1 MKVKIVDNSHYRSET
16 CKNGGDY
23 SFTTIYTLR
32 PDSKFDVTFS
42 TSSEFQYC
50 HLCGTFYHGDSCP
63 CGMEGPDV
71 VSLEQVQKEVDIANI
86 RRYHNGENIEV
97 RWED

>member
-1 MKVKIVDNSHYRSET
+1 MKIIIVDNSHYKSET
-16 CKNGGDY
+16 CNNGGDY

-50 HLCGTFYHGDSCP
+50 HLCGTFYHGDSCY
-63 CGMEGPDV
+63 CGMDHPDV
-71 VSLEQVQKEVDIANI
+71 VDCENVNKGIAYAMKRFARGEELEII
-86 RRYHNGENIEV
+86 IE
-97 RWED
+97 D